1 MLSERSGGKSGTFI
15 SSKRWKSID
24 QIKYFQSKRNGYEKV
39 NADSDIPRPEPEKV
53 ENEFVTKCAIYCK
66 LAAEYVSSNLIVV
79 EDCKFNID
87 GT

>member
-1 MLSERSGGKSGTFI
+1 M

-24 QIKYFQSKRNGYEKV
+24 QIKFFHSKRNGYEKV
-39 NADSDIPRPEPEKV
+39 KADLDILRPEPEKV
-53 ENEFVTKCAIYCK
+53 ENELVTECAIYCK